1 MRFILILF
9 FSITTFIFSSDLD
22 ARRSYLNKNYNLA
35 LKAYTELASES
46 PNNAALQYN
55 LAATYYRLGDLLNA
69 KKHFL
74 KSLKTNPKDK
84 DTEAN
89 LAIINQQ
96 LIDQELFFSTHW
108 YPVFSWPVSAVTAIF
123 LLGAIPLLL
132 INFVSFKYASLAV
145 IKRPMIVFSFLWFAS
160 LTCLLVLYNNEPNFG
175 MVKVK
180 KATIYSGPSETQNV
194 LFYAHVGAEFKIIR
208 DGENWQQIQFSNGLK
223 GWIMGIDT
231 IEI

>member
-9 FSITTFIFSSDLD
+9 FSMTAFIFSSDLD
-22 ARRSYLNKNYNLA
+22 SRRAYLNKNYNLA
-35 LKAYTELASES
+35 LKSYTNLVNQS
-46 PNNAALQYN
+46 PKNAALQYN
-55 LAATYYRLGDLLNA
+55 LGATYYRLDDLLNA

-108 YPVFSWPVSAVTAIF
+108 YPIFSWPVSSITAIF
-123 LLGAIPLLL
+123 LIGAIPLLL
-132 INFVSFKYASLAV
+132 INIAAFKYTFLAIIKRPIIVLSFLWYASL
-145 IKRPMIVFSFLWFAS
+145 I
-160 LTCLLVLYNNEPNFG
+160 CLLVLYNNEPNFG

-180 KATIYSGPSETQNV
+180 KATIYSGPSETQNI